1 MKKKKPIKLI
11 WPEVNSLATAAA
23 HFIATES
30 NKAVAA
36 KGYFTIAL
44 SGGKTPE
51 LLYAILSQPPF
62 KENIPWKNVIIS
74 FGDER
79 FVPTES
85 DDSNYKMANEA
96 LLKKVSLQKKNILK
110 VKTENISPAASAAL
124 YEKSIKK
131 YVSAKNPFDLILLG
145 IGEDGHTAS
154 LFPGSTLLK
163 EKKRLVKEVF
173 VKEKNMYRISFT
185 LRCINKA
192 KNVLFMVTGENKTDI
207 LKKIFS
213 GRSRSLPAAMV
224 KPAGN
229 LIWMMDNAAAGKL

>member
-1 MKKKKPIKLI
+1 MKKSKQIKLI
-11 WPEVNSLATAAA
+11 WPDAESLATAAA
-23 HFIATES
+23 YFIVTES

-62 KENIPWKNVIIS
+62 KENIPWKNIIII

-79 FVPTES
+79 FVSASS
-85 DDSNYKMANEA
+85 DESNYKMANEA
-96 LLKKVSLQKKNILK
+96 LLKKAPLSKKNILR
-110 VKTENISPAASAAL
+110 VETEKTSPALAAAA

-131 YVSAKNPFDLILLG
+131 YISAKNSFDLILLG
-145 IGEDGHTAS
+145 IGEEGHTAS
-154 LFPGSTLLK
+154 LFPGSVLLK

>member
-1 MKKKKPIKLI
+1 MKKTSRIKLI
-11 WPEVNSLATAAA
+11 WPDAESLATAAA
-23 HFIATES
+23 HFIVTES
-30 NKAVAA
+30 NKAVTA

-51 LLYAILSQPPF
+51 LLCKILARSPF
-62 KENIPWKNVIIS
+62 KENIPWENIIII

-79 FVPTES
+79 FVPAAS
-85 DDSNYKMANEA
+85 DESNYKMTNEA
-96 LLKKVSLQKKNILK
+96 LLKKVQIPKRNILK
-110 VKTENISPAASAAL
+110 VKTEKISPAVSAAL

-131 YVSAKNPFDLILLG
+131 YVSSKKPFDLILLG
-145 IGEDGHTAS
+145 IGEEGHTAS
-154 LFPGSTLLK
+154 LFPGSVLLK

-185 LRCINKA
+185 LPCINKA
-192 KNVLFMVTGENKTDI
+192 KNVLFIVTGENKKAI

-213 GRSRSLPAAMV
+213 ERHRSLPAAMV

-229 LIWMMDNAAAGKL
+229 LIWMIDEAAAGKI

>member
-11 WPEVNSLATAAA
+11 WPDTQSLAIAAA
-23 HFIATES
+23 HFIVAES
-30 NKAVAA
+30 NKAVAE
-36 KGYFTIAL
+36 KGFFTIAL

-51 LLYAILSQPPF
+51 LLYKILTQSPF
-62 KENIPWKNVIIS
+62 KENIPWKNVVIT

-79 FVPTES
+79 FVPASS
-85 DDSNYKMANEA
+85 DESNYKMANES
-96 LLKKVSLQKKNILK
+96 LLKKVPLQKKNILK
-110 VKTENISPAASAAL
+110 VKTEKISPALSAIA

-131 YVSAKNPFDLILLG
+131 FVSVKYPFDLILLG
-145 IGEDGHTAS
+145 IGEEGHTAS
-154 LFPGSTLLK
+154 IFPGSVLLK

-185 LRCINKA
+185 LPCINKA
-192 KNVLFMVTGENKTDI
+192 KNVLFIVSGKNKRDI

-213 GRSRSLPAAMV
+213 GKYPLLPASMV

-229 LIWMMDNAAAGKL
+229 LIWMMDKAAGN

>member
-11 WPEVNSLATAAA
+11 WPDAQSLAVAAA
-23 HFIATES
+23 HFIVAES
-30 NKAVAA
+30 NKAVKA

-51 LLYAILSQPPF
+51 LLYNLLAQSPF
-62 KENIPWKNVIIS
+62 KKNIPRENIIII

-79 FVPTES
+79 FVPATDNE
-85 DDSNYKMANEA
+85 SNYKMTNES
-96 LLKKVSLQKKNILK
+96 LLKKVSIPEKNILK
-110 VKTENISPAASAAL
+110 VKTEKINPSAAAAD
-124 YEKSIKK
+124 YEKRIKK

-145 IGEDGHTAS
+145 IGEEGHTAS
-154 LFPGSTLLK
+154 LFPGSALLK

-173 VKEKNMYRISFT
+173 VKEKNMYRISLT
-185 LRCINKA
+185 LPCINRA
-192 KNVLFMVTGENKTDI
+192 KNVLFLVAGENKREI

-213 GRSRSLPAAMV
+213 GKYPLLPAAMV

-229 LIWMMDNAAAGKL
+229 LIWMMDEVAAGK